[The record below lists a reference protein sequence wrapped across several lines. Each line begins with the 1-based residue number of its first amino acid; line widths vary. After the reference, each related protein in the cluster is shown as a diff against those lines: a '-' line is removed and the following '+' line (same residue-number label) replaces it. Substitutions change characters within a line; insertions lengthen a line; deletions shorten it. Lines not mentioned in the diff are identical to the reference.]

1 MGKRTDGI
9 GVLVNSIGSWMKI
22 IMEVEKMLRSE
33 SEIRAAMI
41 ETLKAQIEA
50 VETDDEAQYIVNNA
64 KQTVYAYVLQLN
76 VYGRDFVKENYKK

>member
-1 MGKRTDGI
+1 
-9 GVLVNSIGSWMKI
+9 
-22 IMEVEKMLRSE
+22 MLRSE
-33 SEIRAAMI
+33 GEIKAAMI

-76 VYGRDFVKENYKK
+76 VYGRDFIK

>member
-1 MGKRTDGI
+1 M
-9 GVLVNSIGSWMKI
+9 MKG

-33 SEIRAAMI
+33 NEIKTAMI
-41 ETLKAQIEA
+41 ETLKSQIEA

-64 KQTVYAYVLQLN
+64 KQMVYAYVLQLN

>member
-1 MGKRTDGI
+1 MMKKIMG
-9 GVLVNSIGSWMKI
+9 
-22 IMEVEKMLRSE
+22 VENMLRSE
-33 SEIRAAMI
+33 SEIKTAMI
-41 ETLKAQIEA
+41 ETLKSQIEA

>member
-76 VYGRDFVKENYKK
+76 VYGRDFIK

>member
-1 MGKRTDGI
+1 M
-9 GVLVNSIGSWMKI
+9 MKG

-33 SEIRAAMI
+33 SEIKAAMI

>member
-1 MGKRTDGI
+1 
-9 GVLVNSIGSWMKI
+9 
-22 IMEVEKMLRSE
+22 MLRSE
-33 SEIRAAMI
+33 GEIKAAMI

-76 VYGRDFVKENYKK
+76 VYGRDFIQ